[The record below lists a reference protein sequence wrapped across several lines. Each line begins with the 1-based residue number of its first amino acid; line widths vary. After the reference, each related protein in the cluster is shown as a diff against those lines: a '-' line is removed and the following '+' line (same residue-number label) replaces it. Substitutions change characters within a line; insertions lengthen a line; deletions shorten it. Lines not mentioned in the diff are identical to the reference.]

1 MKLTNF
7 SVNRPIT
14 ILMIACITV
23 VLGVMSF
30 SKLGLDMLP
39 DIEFPVVSV
48 ITNYQGVA
56 SEDIEE
62 IITKP
67 IEDSVATVKDVKSI
81 KSVSQEG
88 MSMVMVEFNSG
99 TNVQCAHSFLSITVV
114 MIH

>member
-1 MKLTNF
+1 
-7 SVNRPIT
+7 
-14 ILMIACITV
+14 MIACITI

-67 IEDSVATVKDVKSI
+67 IEDSVATVKSI
-81 KSVSQEG
+81 AGRMLILPRRICGIRSV
-88 MSMVMVEFNSG
+88 
-99 TNVQCAHSFLSITVV
+99 
-114 MIH
+114 